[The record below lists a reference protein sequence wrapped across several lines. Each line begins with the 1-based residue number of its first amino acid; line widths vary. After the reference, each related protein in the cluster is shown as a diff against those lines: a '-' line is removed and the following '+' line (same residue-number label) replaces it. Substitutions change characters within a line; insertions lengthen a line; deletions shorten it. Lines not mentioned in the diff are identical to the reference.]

1 MKVEIVATTSERLAE
16 AMKRKNIKQAELSRL
31 TGIDKSSISLYIS
44 GKYSPKGD
52 KLYKL
57 SIALGVSPAWLSGFN
72 APMIDIQTEDIF
84 SIPGIEPIPKMK
96 KVPRLGTIAC
106 GEPILAEQNIDGYD
120 LIEETIKCDFTLKC
134 KGDSMINARI
144 FDGDIVYIRQ
154 QSDVDDGE
162 IAAVLINN
170 EATLKKV
177 FKTSDKLVLR
187 ACNPMY
193 DDLVYTNSELENIRI
208 LGKAVAFTS
217 VVR

>member
-1 MKVEIVATTSERLAE
+1 MSKLELLRKQRGLNMKETASLLGMPYTTYVSYEKGQREPNSEVL
-16 AMKRKNIKQAELSRL
+16 IK
-31 TGIDKSSISLYIS
+31 
-44 GKYSPKGD
+44 
-52 KLYKL
+52 
-57 SIALGVSPAWLSGFN
+57 IADFYETTVDFILGVEKQPDSQFF
-72 APMIDIQTEDIF
+72 T
-84 SIPGIEPIPKMK
+84 IPGIDPIPKMK